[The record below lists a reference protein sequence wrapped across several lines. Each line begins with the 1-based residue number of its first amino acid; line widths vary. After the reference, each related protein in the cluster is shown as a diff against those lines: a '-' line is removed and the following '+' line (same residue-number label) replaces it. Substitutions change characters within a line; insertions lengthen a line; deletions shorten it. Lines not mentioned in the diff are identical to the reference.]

1 MASYGWGL
9 WGQRG
14 REAERQRGRGA
25 EVLALVRALEV
36 AAPGL
41 VWTLEWRPEPS
52 EQVLAQPSDCY
63 YYALVA
69 RKP

>member
-1 MASYGWGL
+1 VRAAALVSDVATTGMFVRS
-9 WGQRG
+9 
-14 REAERQRGRGA
+14 RE
-25 EVLALVRALEV
+25 EVLPLVRGLEV
-36 AAPGL
+36 VAPGL
-41 VWTLEWRPEPS
+41 VWTPEWRPEPG